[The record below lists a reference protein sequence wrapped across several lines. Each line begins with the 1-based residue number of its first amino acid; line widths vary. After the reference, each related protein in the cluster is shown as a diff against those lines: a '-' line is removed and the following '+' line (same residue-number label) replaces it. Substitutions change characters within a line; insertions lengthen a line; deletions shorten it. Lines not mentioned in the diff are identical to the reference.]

1 MSADP
6 FRQAVDHALGP
17 DFIHTSPEVLESH
30 GQDWTRVYPPRPMGV
45 TFPRSTEEVSTLL
58 KLCSEHGVAVVPSG
72 GRTGLAAGAVA
83 TQNELVISLDRMN
96 HIGEVSTLARTL
108 RVQAGAI
115 TAAVHQHCQKQG
127 LTWPIDFA
135 SSGSSQIGGNIAT
148 NAGGVRVVRYGLTR
162 QWVLGLQVVLMNGEV
177 LELNGDLE
185 KNNTG
190 VDLRQ
195 LLIGSEGTLGIITEA
210 TLKLTPTP
218 QATAVALLG
227 AESLEGVLGIFE
239 AARQQAALT
248 ITAFEYFT
256 EDCLKL
262 VLHHR
267 GGATPLQSPS
277 PCYVLVEVEGS
288 TEDAAQE
295 NLGQW
300 LETCLKQGLLL
311 DGVVAQSSK
320 DAGALW
326 ALRENISESLTK
338 EAFLYKY
345 DVSVPVSR
353 MAHFEEELRALTHDA
368 CRDCPVFTFGHVG
381 DGNLHINVL
390 KPEAME
396 REAFLSLCREAEPS
410 IFQLIQRHRGSVSAE
425 HGIGLLKKQALP
437 FSRTPTE
444 LKLLGAI
451 KQAFDPKGLMNPG
464 KILDHPS
471 QEHPHGL

>member
-185 KNNTG
+185 
-190 VDLRQ
+190 
-195 LLIGSEGTLGIITEA
+195 
-210 TLKLTPTP
+210 
-218 QATAVALLG
+218 
-227 AESLEGVLGIFE
+227 
-239 AARQQAALT
+239 
-248 ITAFEYFT
+248 
-256 EDCLKL
+256 
-262 VLHHR
+262 
-267 GGATPLQSPS
+267 
-277 PCYVLVEVEGS
+277 
-288 TEDAAQE
+288 
-295 NLGQW
+295 
-300 LETCLKQGLLL
+300 
-311 DGVVAQSSK
+311 
-320 DAGALW
+320 
-326 ALRENISESLTK
+326 
-338 EAFLYKY
+338 
-345 DVSVPVSR
+345 
-353 MAHFEEELRALTHDA
+353 
-368 CRDCPVFTFGHVG
+368 
-381 DGNLHINVL
+381 
-390 KPEAME
+390 
-396 REAFLSLCREAEPS
+396 
-410 IFQLIQRHRGSVSAE
+410 
-425 HGIGLLKKQALP
+425 
-437 FSRTPTE
+437 
-444 LKLLGAI
+444 
-451 KQAFDPKGLMNPG
+451 
-464 KILDHPS
+464 
-471 QEHPHGL
+471 